1 MIVEMKTETRH
12 IRSFLLILI
21 AGITCTM
28 CVYLYTEYGSYT
40 KNKWTS
46 DERPLGPIG
55 VYQLVL
61 SFENGGRVSITF
73 DDNQMLEGGYE
84 EDGSTATFSNLQV
97 EIDGL
102 TVTFIEAHLK
112 SEETLFLLWQVEDIL
127 YPFTTALHPL

>member
-1 MIVEMKTETRH
+1 MKTKKRH
-12 IRSFLLILI
+12 IRNFLLLLI

-28 CVYLYTEYGSYT
+28 CVYLYTEYESYT
-40 KNKWTS
+40 KTKWTS

-55 VYQLVL
+55 VDQLVL
-61 SFENGGRVSITF
+61 SFESGGKVSIIF
-73 DDNQMLEGGYE
+73 DDNQMLEGGYKD
-84 EDGSTATFSNLQV
+84 DGATATFSNLQV

-112 SEETLFLLWQVEDIL
+112 SKETLFLLWQVEENL

>member
-1 MIVEMKTETRH
+1 
-12 IRSFLLILI
+12 
-21 AGITCTM
+21 M
-28 CVYLYTEYGSYT
+28 CVYLYTEYESYT
-40 KNKWTS
+40 KTKWTS

-55 VYQLVL
+55 VDQLVL
-61 SFENGGRVSITF
+61 SFESGGRVSITF

-84 EDGSTATFSNLQV
+84 DDGSTATFSNLQV
-97 EIDGL
+97 EIDGF